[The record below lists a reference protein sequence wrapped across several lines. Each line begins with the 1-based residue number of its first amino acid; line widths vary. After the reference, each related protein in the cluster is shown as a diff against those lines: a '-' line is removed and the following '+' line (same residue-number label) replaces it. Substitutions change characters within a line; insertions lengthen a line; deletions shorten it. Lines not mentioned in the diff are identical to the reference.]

1 MRSLFDNLDTYS
13 FTMITV
19 RSFLDD
25 LDNNDITQLGYDED
39 DYDQYFW
46 EILKEHI
53 IKKRIKENNIKETY
67 KLLEQFLPTDII
79 KYNIKDYCLNPDY
92 EWNLHNLGL
101 KIVKNVYEYNIISDY
116 PPSLVDK
123 KIDSVNLFDPSNL
136 NYYEEITQINCKL
149 VVLYLTKYRM

>member
-1 MRSLFDNLDTYS
+1 MEMGNKQAKE
-13 FTMITV
+13 
-19 RSFLDD
+19 DD
-25 LDNNDITQLGYDED
+25 QKVETLMKLIIRPEKQRYDED

-79 KYNIKDYCLNPDY
+79 KYNIKDYCLNLDY

-101 KIVKNVYEYNIISDY
+101 KIVKNVYEYNKYTDSISAKAYINKAYGVFLIEDRINNQEY
-116 PPSLVDK
+116 L
-123 KIDSVNLFDPSNL
+123 
-136 NYYEEITQINCKL
+136 ITK
-149 VVLYLTKYRM
+149 